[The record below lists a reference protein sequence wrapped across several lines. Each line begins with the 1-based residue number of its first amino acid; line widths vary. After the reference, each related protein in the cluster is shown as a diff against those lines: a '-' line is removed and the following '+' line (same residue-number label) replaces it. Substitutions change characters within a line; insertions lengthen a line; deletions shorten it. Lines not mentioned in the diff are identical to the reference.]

1 MTITQ
6 LKYTLAVAEYGNFTT
21 ASEKCFVTQ
30 PTLSMQV
37 QKLEEE
43 LGVTIFNRSTKPLQV
58 TEVGEKVL
66 NQARKIIEE
75 STRMNDVISEEK
87 GVIGGTLKVG
97 IIPTVTSTL
106 LPLFLNIFTKK
117 HKNVDLKIEEF
128 NTETIVQKLEDNSID
143 CAIAATP
150 LNNEKVI
157 ERPLYY
163 EPFVAYVP
171 KHHSL
176 SGNKYLEID
185 DLTNGDLL
193 ILQDGHCFRNQ
204 VLNLCSLEDL
214 NKQYELKSGSF
225 ETLINLSNN
234 GPWMTIIPYLHSNN
248 LSPKNIEN
256 VIPFQDPAPAR
267 EISMIYSKSQLKLP
281 VINALM
287 SNISSV
293 IRGQIKYNDIKIMLS
308 LIHI

>member
-6 LKYTLAVAEYGNFTT
+6 LKYTLAVAEHGNFTT
-21 ASEKCFVTQ
+21 ASDKCFVTQ

-43 LGVTIFNRSTKPLQV
+43 LGVVIFNRSTKPLQV
-58 TEVGEKVL
+58 TEIGQKVL
-66 NQARKIIEE
+66 FQAKKIVEE
-75 STRMNDVISEEK
+75 SSRMNDVVSEEK
-87 GVIGGTLKVG
+87 GIIGGTLKVG
-97 IIPTVTSTL
+97 IIPTVSSTL
-106 LPLFLNIFTKK
+106 LPLFLYIFLKK
-117 HKNVDLKIEEF
+117 HKNVELKIEEF
-128 NTETIVQKLEDNSID
+128 NTETINQKLEDNTID

-150 LNNEKVI
+150 LNNNRII

-171 KHHSL
+171 NHHFL
-176 SGNKYLEID
+176 AGNKVLEVD
-185 DLTNGDLL
+185 DLSNGDIL
-193 ILQDGHCFRNQ
+193 ILQDGHCFRDQ
-204 VLNLCSLEDL
+204 VLNLCSFEDL

-248 LSPKNIEN
+248 LSPKNLEN
-256 VIPFQDPAPAR
+256 IIPFQDPSPAR

-287 SNISSV
+287 TTISSV
-293 IRGQIKYNDIKIMLS
+293 IRGQIKYNDIKIMS
-308 LIHI
+308 PVN

>member
-30 PTLSMQV
+30 TTLSMQV

-58 TEVGEKVL
+58 TDVGEKVL
-66 NQARKIIEE
+66 FQARKIVEE
-75 STRMNDVISEEK
+75 SSRMNDVISEEK
-87 GVIGGTLKVG
+87 GIIGGTLKVG
-97 IIPTVTSTL
+97 IIPTVSSTL
-106 LPLFLNIFTKK
+106 LPLFLNIFIKK
-117 HKNVDLKIEEF
+117 HKNVELKIEEY
-128 NTETIVQKLEDNSID
+128 NTDTLSKKLEDNTID

-150 LNNEKVI
+150 LNNSKII
-157 ERPLYY
+157 ERPIYY

-171 KHHSL
+171 EHHFL
-176 SGNKYLEID
+176 SGNKSLGLD
-185 DLTNGDLL
+185 DLSNSDLL

-204 VLNLCSLEDL
+204 VLNLCSIDDV

-248 LSPKNIEN
+248 LSSNNIQN
-256 VIPFQDPAPAR
+256 IIPFEDPAPAR

-287 SNISSV
+287 DTISSV
-293 IRGQIKYNDIKIMLS
+293 IRGQIKYNDIKIMS
-308 LIHI
+308 PASV

>member
-6 LKYTLAVAEYGNFTT
+6 LKYTLAVAEHGNFTT
-21 ASEKCFVTQ
+21 ASDKCFVTQ

-43 LGVTIFNRSTKPLQV
+43 LGVVIFNRSTKPLQV
-58 TEVGEKVL
+58 TEIGQKVL
-66 NQARKIIEE
+66 FQAKKIVEE
-75 STRMNDVISEEK
+75 SSRMNDVVSEEK
-87 GVIGGTLKVG
+87 GIIGGTLKVG
-97 IIPTVTSTL
+97 IIPTVSSTL

-117 HKNVDLKIEEF
+117 HKNVELKIEEF
-128 NTETIVQKLEDNSID
+128 NTETINQKLEDNTID

-150 LNNEKVI
+150 LNNNRII

-171 KHHSL
+171 NHHFL
-176 SGNKYLEID
+176 AGNKVLEVD
-185 DLTNGDLL
+185 DLSNGDIL
-193 ILQDGHCFRNQ
+193 ILKDGHCFRDQ
-204 VLNLCSLEDL
+204 VLNLCSFEDL

-248 LSPKNIEN
+248 LSPKNLEN
-256 VIPFQDPAPAR
+256 IIPFQDPSPAR

-287 SNISSV
+287 TTISSV
-293 IRGQIKYNDIKIMLS
+293 IRGQIKYNDIKIMS
-308 LIHI
+308 PVN

>member
-6 LKYTLAVAEYGNFTT
+6 LKYTLAVAEHGNFTT
-21 ASEKCFVTQ
+21 ASDKCFVTQ

-58 TEVGEKVL
+58 TEIGDKIL
-66 NQARKIIEE
+66 SQARKIIEE

-87 GVIGGTLKVG
+87 GIIGGTLKVG
-97 IIPTVTSTL
+97 IIPTVSSTL
-106 LPLFLNIFTKK
+106 LPLFLNVFTKK

-128 NTETIVQKLEDNSID
+128 NTETITQKLEDNSID

-150 LNNEKVI
+150 LNSLKII

-171 KHHSL
+171 RHHSL
-176 SGNKYLEID
+176 SNHDLLDVD
-185 DLTNGDLL
+185 DLSNGDLL
-193 ILQDGHCFRNQ
+193 ILKDGHCFRNQ
-204 VLNLCSLEDL
+204 ILNICTLEDL

-225 ETLINLSNN
+225 ETLINLSNS
-234 GPWMTIIPYLHSNN
+234 GPWMTIIPSLHSNN
-248 LSPKNIEN
+248 LSDKNLEN
-256 VIPFQDPAPAR
+256 IIPFRDPAPAR

-281 VINALM
+281 VINALITT
-287 SNISSV
+287 ISSV
-293 IRGQIKYNDIKIMLS
+293 IRGQIKYNDIKIMS
-308 LIHI
+308 PIS

>member
-1 MTITQ
+1 MTLTQ
-6 LKYTLAVAEYGNFTT
+6 LEYTLAVAEYGNFTT

-58 TEVGEKVL
+58 TDVGEKVL
-66 NQARKIIEE
+66 FQARKIVEE
-75 STRMNDVISEEK
+75 SSRMNDVISEEK
-87 GVIGGTLKVG
+87 GIIGGTLKVG
-97 IIPTVTSTL
+97 IIPTVSPTL
-106 LPLFLNIFTKK
+106 LPLFLNVFIKK
-117 HKNVDLKIEEF
+117 HKNVELKIEEY
-128 NTETIVQKLEDNSID
+128 NTDTLSKKLEDNTID

-150 LNNEKVI
+150 LNNSKII
-157 ERPLYY
+157 ERPIYY

-171 KHHSL
+171 DHHFL
-176 SGNKYLEID
+176 SGNKSLELD
-185 DLTNGDLL
+185 DLSNSDLL

-204 VLNLCSLEDL
+204 VLNLCSIDDV

-248 LSPKNIEN
+248 LSNKNIQN
-256 VIPFQDPAPAR
+256 IIPFEDPAPAR

-287 SNISSV
+287 DTISSV
-293 IRGQIKYNDIKIMLS
+293 IRGQIKYNDIKIMS
-308 LIHI
+308 PASV

>member
-6 LKYTLAVAEYGNFTT
+6 LEYTLAVSRFGNFTL
-21 ASEKCFVTQ
+21 AAEKSFVTQ

-43 LGVTIFNRSTKPLQV
+43 LGITIFNRSTKPLQV

-87 GVIGGTLKVG
+87 GIIGGTLKVG

-128 NTETIVQKLEDNSID
+128 NTETLVQKLEDNSID

-150 LNNEKVI
+150 LSNDKVL

-176 SGNKYLEID
+176 SGNKYLELD

-256 VIPFQDPAPAR
+256 IIPFQDPAPAR

-293 IRGQIKYNDIKIMLS
+293 IRGQIKYNDIKIMS
-308 LIHI
+308 PVSV

>member
-6 LKYTLAVAEYGNFTT
+6 LKYTLAVAEHGNFTT
-21 ASEKCFVTQ
+21 ASDKCFVTQ

-58 TEVGEKVL
+58 TEIGDKIL
-66 NQARKIIEE
+66 SQARKIIEE

-87 GVIGGTLKVG
+87 GIIGGTLKVG
-97 IIPTVTSTL
+97 IIPTVSSTL
-106 LPLFLNIFTKK
+106 LPLFLNVFTKK

-128 NTETIVQKLEDNSID
+128 NTETITQKLEDNSID

-150 LNNEKVI
+150 LNSLKII

-171 KHHSL
+171 RHHSL
-176 SGNKYLEID
+176 SNHDLLDVD
-185 DLTNGDLL
+185 DLSNGDLL
-193 ILQDGHCFRNQ
+193 ILKDGHCFRNQ
-204 VLNLCSLEDL
+204 ILNICTLEDL

-225 ETLINLSNN
+225 ETLINLSNS
-234 GPWMTIIPYLHSNN
+234 GPWMTIIPSLHSNN
-248 LSPKNIEN
+248 LSDKNLEN
-256 VIPFQDPAPAR
+256 IIPFRDPAPAR

-281 VINALM
+281 VINALITT
-287 SNISSV
+287 ISSV
-293 IRGQIKYNDIKIMLS
+293 IRGQIKYNDIKIMS
-308 LIHI
+308 PVS

>member
-1 MTITQ
+1 
-6 LKYTLAVAEYGNFTT
+6 
-21 ASEKCFVTQ
+21 
-30 PTLSMQV
+30 MQV

-43 LGVTIFNRSTKPLQV
+43 LGVVIFNRSTKPLQV
-58 TEVGEKVL
+58 TEIGQKVL
-66 NQARKIIEE
+66 SQAKKIVEE
-75 STRMNDVISEEK
+75 SSRMNDVISEEK
-87 GVIGGTLKVG
+87 GIIGGTLKVG
-97 IIPTVTSTL
+97 IIPTVSSTL

-117 HKNVDLKIEEF
+117 HKNVELKIEEF
-128 NTETIVQKLEDNSID
+128 NTETINQKLEDNTID

-150 LNNEKVI
+150 LNNNRII

-171 KHHSL
+171 EHHFL
-176 SGNKYLEID
+176 AGNKILEID
-185 DLTNGDLL
+185 DLSNGDIL
-193 ILQDGHCFRNQ
+193 ILKDGHCFRNQ
-204 VLNLCSLEDL
+204 VLNICSFEDL

-248 LSPKNIEN
+248 LSPKNLEN
-256 VIPFQDPAPAR
+256 IIPFEEPSPAR

-287 SNISSV
+287 TTISSV
-293 IRGQIKYNDIKIMLS
+293 IRGQIKYNDIKIMS
-308 LIHI
+308 PVS

>member
-6 LKYTLAVAEYGNFTT
+6 LKYTLAVAEHGNFTT

-128 NTETIVQKLEDNSID
+128 NTETIIQKLEDNTID

-150 LNNEKVI
+150 LSNNKIV

-204 VLNLCSLEDL
+204 VLNICSLEDL

-293 IRGQIKYNDIKIMLS
+293 IRGQIKYNDIKIMS
-308 LIHI
+308 PVSV

>member
-6 LKYTLAVAEYGNFTT
+6 LKYTLAVAEYGNFTI

-58 TEVGEKVL
+58 TEVGQKVL
-66 NQARKIIEE
+66 IQARKIVEE
-75 STRMNDVISEEK
+75 SSRMNDVISEEK
-87 GVIGGTLKVG
+87 GIIGGTLKVG
-97 IIPTVTSTL
+97 IIPTVSSTL
-106 LPLFLNIFTKK
+106 LPLFLNIFIKK
-117 HKNVDLKIEEF
+117 HKNVELKIEEY
-128 NTETIVQKLEDNSID
+128 NTDVLSKKLEDNTID

-150 LNNEKVI
+150 LNNSKII
-157 ERPLYY
+157 ERPLFY

-171 KHHSL
+171 EHHFL
-176 SGNKYLEID
+176 SGNKSLDLD
-185 DLTNGDLL
+185 DLSNSDLL
-193 ILQDGHCFRNQ
+193 ILQDGHCFRDQ
-204 VLNLCSLEDL
+204 VLNLCSLDDL
-214 NKQYELKSGSF
+214 NKQYELRSGSF

-248 LSPKNIEN
+248 LSSKNIQN
-256 VIPFQDPAPAR
+256 IIPFEDPAPAR

-287 SNISSV
+287 DTISSV
-293 IRGQIKYNDIKIMLS
+293 IRGQIKYNDIKIMS
-308 LIHI
+308 PASV

>member
-6 LKYTLAVAEYGNFTT
+6 LKYTLAVAEHGNFTT
-21 ASEKCFVTQ
+21 ASDKCFVTQ

-58 TEVGEKVL
+58 TEIGDKIL
-66 NQARKIIEE
+66 SQARKIIEE

-87 GVIGGTLKVG
+87 GIIGGTLKVG
-97 IIPTVTSTL
+97 IIPTVSSTL

-128 NTETIVQKLEDNSID
+128 NTETITQKLEDNSID

-150 LNNEKVI
+150 LNSLKII

-171 KHHSL
+171 RHHSL
-176 SGNKYLEID
+176 SNHDLLDVD

-193 ILQDGHCFRNQ
+193 ILKDGHCFRNQ
-204 VLNLCSLEDL
+204 ILNICTLEDL

-225 ETLINLSNN
+225 ETLINLSNS
-234 GPWMTIIPYLHSNN
+234 GPWMTIIPSLHSNN
-248 LSPKNIEN
+248 LSDKNLEN
-256 VIPFQDPAPAR
+256 IIPFRDPAPAR

-281 VINALM
+281 VINALITT
-287 SNISSV
+287 ISSV
-293 IRGQIKYNDIKIMLS
+293 IRGQIKYNDIKIMS
-308 LIHI
+308 PVS

>member
-6 LKYTLAVAEYGNFTT
+6 LKYTLAVAEHGNFTT

-87 GVIGGTLKVG
+87 GIIGGTLKVG

-150 LNNEKVI
+150 LSNEKVI

-256 VIPFQDPAPAR
+256 IIPFQDPAPAR

-293 IRGQIKYNDIKIMLS
+293 IRGQIKYNDIKIMS
-308 LIHI
+308 PVSV

>member
-6 LKYTLAVAEYGNFTT
+6 LKYTLSVAEHGNFTT

-43 LGVTIFNRSTKPLQV
+43 LGVTIFNRSTKPLKV

-75 STRMNDVISEEK
+75 SSRMDDIISEEK

-117 HKNVDLKIEEF
+117 HKNVKLKIEEF
-128 NTETIVQKLEDNSID
+128 NTETLIEKLDDGTVD

-150 LNNEKVI
+150 LNNDKII
-157 ERPLYY
+157 ERPLFY

-171 KHHSL
+171 GHHSL

-185 DLTNGDLL
+185 DLSNGNLL

-204 VLNLCSLEDL
+204 VLNLCTLEDL
-214 NKQYELKSGSF
+214 NKEYELRSGSF

-248 LSPKNIEN
+248 LSPKDLQNI
-256 VIPFQDPAPAR
+256 IPFQDPAPAR

-287 SNISSV
+287 STISSV
-293 IRGQIKYNDIKIMLS
+293 IRGQIKYNDIKIMS
-308 LIHI
+308 PVSV

>member
-6 LKYTLAVAEYGNFTT
+6 LKYTLAVAEFGNFTT

-43 LGVTIFNRSTKPLQV
+43 LGVTIFNRSTKPLKV
-58 TEVGEKVL
+58 TDVGEKVL
-66 NQARKIIEE
+66 FQARKIVDE
-75 STRMNDVISEEK
+75 SSRMNDVISEEK
-87 GVIGGTLKVG
+87 GIIGGTLKVG
-97 IIPTVTSTL
+97 IIPTVSSTL
-106 LPLFLNIFTKK
+106 LPLFLNIFIKK
-117 HKNVDLKIEEF
+117 HKNVELKIEEY
-128 NTETIVQKLEDNSID
+128 NTDTLSKKLEDNTID

-150 LNNEKVI
+150 LNNSKII
-157 ERPLYY
+157 ERPIYY

-171 KHHSL
+171 EHHFL
-176 SGNKYLEID
+176 SGNKSIGLD
-185 DLTNGDLL
+185 DLSNSDLL

-204 VLNLCSLEDL
+204 VLNLCSIDDI

-248 LSPKNIEN
+248 LSSNNIQN
-256 VIPFQDPAPAR
+256 IIPFEDPAPAR

-281 VINALM
+281 VINALTDT
-287 SNISSV
+287 ISSV
-293 IRGQIKYNDIKIMLS
+293 IRGQIKYNDIKIMS
-308 LIHI
+308 PASV

>member
-6 LKYTLAVAEYGNFTT
+6 LKYTLAVAEHGNFTT
-21 ASEKCFVTQ
+21 ASDKCFVTQ

-43 LGVTIFNRSTKPLQV
+43 LGVVIFNRSTKPLQG
-58 TEVGEKVL
+58 TEIGQKVL
-66 NQARKIIEE
+66 FQAKKIVEE
-75 STRMNDVISEEK
+75 SSRMNDVVSEEK
-87 GVIGGTLKVG
+87 GIIGGTLKVG
-97 IIPTVTSTL
+97 IIPTVSSTL

-117 HKNVDLKIEEF
+117 HKNVELKIEEF
-128 NTETIVQKLEDNSID
+128 NTETINQKLEDNTID

-150 LNNEKVI
+150 LNNNRII

-171 KHHSL
+171 NHHFL
-176 SGNKYLEID
+176 AGNKVLEVD
-185 DLTNGDLL
+185 DLSNGDIL
-193 ILQDGHCFRNQ
+193 ILQDGHCFRDQ
-204 VLNLCSLEDL
+204 VLNLCSFEDL

-248 LSPKNIEN
+248 LSPKNLEN
-256 VIPFQDPAPAR
+256 IIPFQDPSPAR

-287 SNISSV
+287 TTISSV
-293 IRGQIKYNDIKIMLS
+293 IRGQIKYNDIKIMS
-308 LIHI
+308 PVN

>member
-6 LKYTLAVAEYGNFTT
+6 LKYTLAVAKYGNFTT

-58 TEVGEKVL
+58 TDVGEKVL
-66 NQARKIIEE
+66 FQARKIVEE
-75 STRMNDVISEEK
+75 SSRMNDVISEEK
-87 GVIGGTLKVG
+87 GIIGGTLKVG
-97 IIPTVTSTL
+97 IIPTVSSTL
-106 LPLFLNIFTKK
+106 LPLFLNIFIKK
-117 HKNVDLKIEEF
+117 HKNVELKIEEF
-128 NTETIVQKLEDNSID
+128 NTDTLSKKLEDNTID

-150 LNNEKVI
+150 LNNSKII
-157 ERPLYY
+157 ERPIYY

-171 KHHSL
+171 EHHFL
-176 SGNKYLEID
+176 SGNKSLGLD
-185 DLTNGDLL
+185 DLSNSDLL

-204 VLNLCSLEDL
+204 VLNLCSIDDV

-248 LSPKNIEN
+248 LSSNNIQN
-256 VIPFQDPAPAR
+256 IIPFDDPAPAR

-287 SNISSV
+287 DTISSV
-293 IRGQIKYNDIKIMLS
+293 IRGQIKYNDIKIMS
-308 LIHI
+308 PASV

>member
-6 LKYTLAVAEYGNFTT
+6 LKYTLAVAEHGNFTT
-21 ASEKCFVTQ
+21 ASDKCFVTQ

-58 TEVGEKVL
+58 TEIGDKIL
-66 NQARKIIEE
+66 SQARKIIEE

-87 GVIGGTLKVG
+87 GIIGGTLKVG
-97 IIPTVTSTL
+97 IIPTVSSTL

-128 NTETIVQKLEDNSID
+128 NTETITQKLEDNSID

-150 LNNEKVI
+150 LNSLKII

-171 KHHSL
+171 RHHSL
-176 SGNKYLEID
+176 SNHDLLDVD
-185 DLTNGDLL
+185 DLSNGDLL
-193 ILQDGHCFRNQ
+193 ILKDGHCFRNQ
-204 VLNLCSLEDL
+204 ILNICTLEDL

-225 ETLINLSNN
+225 ETLINLSNS
-234 GPWMTIIPYLHSNN
+234 GPWMTIIPSLHSNN
-248 LSPKNIEN
+248 LSDKNLEN
-256 VIPFQDPAPAR
+256 IIPFRDPAPAR

-281 VINALM
+281 VINALITT
-287 SNISSV
+287 ISSV
-293 IRGQIKYNDIKIMLS
+293 IRGQIKYNDIKIMS
-308 LIHI
+308 PVS

>member
-6 LKYTLAVAEYGNFTT
+6 LKYTLSVAEHGNFTT

-43 LGVTIFNRSTKPLQV
+43 LGVTIFNRSTKPLKV

-75 STRMNDVISEEK
+75 SSRMDDIISEEK

-117 HKNVDLKIEEF
+117 HKNVKLKIEEF
-128 NTETIVQKLEDNSID
+128 NTETLIDKLDDGSVD

-150 LNNEKVI
+150 LNNNKI
-157 ERPLYY
+157 LERPLFY

-171 KHHSL
+171 SHHSL
-176 SGNKYLEID
+176 SGNKYLEVD
-185 DLTNGDLL
+185 DLSNGNLL

-204 VLNLCSLEDL
+204 VLNLCTLEDL
-214 NKQYELKSGSF
+214 NKEYELRSGSF

-248 LSPKNIEN
+248 LSPKDLQNI
-256 VIPFQDPAPAR
+256 IPFQDPAPAR

-287 SNISSV
+287 STISSV
-293 IRGQIKYNDIKIMLS
+293 IRGQIKYNDIKIMS
-308 LIHI
+308 PVSV

>member
-1 MTITQ
+1 MCIRDR
-6 LKYTLAVAEYGNFTT
+6 
-21 ASEKCFVTQ
+21 

-58 TEVGEKVL
+58 TDVGDKVL
-66 NQARKIIEE
+66 FQARKIVEE
-75 STRMNDVISEEK
+75 SSRMNDVISEEK
-87 GVIGGTLKVG
+87 GIIGGTLKVG
-97 IIPTVTSTL
+97 IIPTVSSTL
-106 LPLFLNIFTKK
+106 LPLFLNIFIKK
-117 HKNVDLKIEEF
+117 HKNVELKIEEY
-128 NTETIVQKLEDNSID
+128 NTDTLSKKLEDNTID

-150 LNNEKVI
+150 LNNSKII
-157 ERPLYY
+157 ERPIYY

-171 KHHSL
+171 EHHFL
-176 SGNKYLEID
+176 SGNKSLELD
-185 DLTNGDLL
+185 DLSNSDLL

-204 VLNLCSLEDL
+204 VLNLCSIDDL

-248 LSPKNIEN
+248 LSSNNIQN
-256 VIPFQDPAPAR
+256 IIPFEDPAPAR

-287 SNISSV
+287 DTISSV
-293 IRGQIKYNDIKIMLS
+293 IRGQIKYNDIKIMS
-308 LIHI
+308 PASV

>member
-58 TEVGEKVL
+58 TDVGEKVL
-66 NQARKIIEE
+66 FQARKIVEE
-75 STRMNDVISEEK
+75 SSRMNDVISEEK
-87 GVIGGTLKVG
+87 GIIGGTLKVG
-97 IIPTVTSTL
+97 IIPTVSSTL
-106 LPLFLNIFTKK
+106 LPLFLNIFIKK
-117 HKNVDLKIEEF
+117 HKNVELKIEEY
-128 NTETIVQKLEDNSID
+128 NTDTLSKKLEDNTID

-150 LNNEKVI
+150 LNNSKII
-157 ERPLYY
+157 ERPIYY

-171 KHHSL
+171 EHHFL
-176 SGNKYLEID
+176 SGNKSLGLD
-185 DLTNGDLL
+185 DLSNSDLL
-193 ILQDGHCFRNQ
+193 ILEDGHCFRNQ
-204 VLNLCSLEDL
+204 VLNLCSIDDV

-248 LSPKNIEN
+248 LSSNNIQN
-256 VIPFQDPAPAR
+256 IIPFEDPAPAR

-281 VINALM
+281 VISALM
-287 SNISSV
+287 DTISSV
-293 IRGQIKYNDIKIMLS
+293 IRGQIKYNDIKIMS
-308 LIHI
+308 PASV

>member
-6 LKYTLAVAEYGNFTT
+6 LKYTLAVAEYGNFTI

-58 TEVGEKVL
+58 TEVGQKVL
-66 NQARKIIEE
+66 IQARKIIEE
-75 STRMNDVISEEK
+75 SSRMNDVISEEK
-87 GVIGGTLKVG
+87 GIIGGTLKVG
-97 IIPTVTSTL
+97 IIPTVSSTL
-106 LPLFLNIFTKK
+106 LPLFLNIFIKK
-117 HKNVDLKIEEF
+117 HKNVELKIEEY
-128 NTETIVQKLEDNSID
+128 NTDVLSKKLEDNTID

-150 LNNEKVI
+150 LNNSKII
-157 ERPLYY
+157 ERPLFY

-171 KHHSL
+171 EHHFL
-176 SGNKYLEID
+176 SGNKSLDLD
-185 DLTNGDLL
+185 DLSNSDLL
-193 ILQDGHCFRNQ
+193 ILQDGHCFRDQ
-204 VLNLCSLEDL
+204 VLNLCSLDDL
-214 NKQYELKSGSF
+214 NKQYELRSGSF

-248 LSPKNIEN
+248 LSSKNIQN
-256 VIPFQDPAPAR
+256 IIPFEDPAPAR

-287 SNISSV
+287 DTISSV
-293 IRGQIKYNDIKIMLS
+293 IRGQIKYNDIKIMS
-308 LIHI
+308 PASV

>member
-6 LKYTLAVAEYGNFTT
+6 LKYTLAVAEHGNFTT
-21 ASEKCFVTQ
+21 ASDKCFVTQ

-43 LGVTIFNRSTKPLQV
+43 LGVVIFNRSTKPLQV
-58 TEVGEKVL
+58 TEVGQKVL
-66 NQARKIIEE
+66 FQAKKIVEE
-75 STRMNDVISEEK
+75 SSRMNDVVSEEK
-87 GVIGGTLKVG
+87 GIIGGTLKVG
-97 IIPTVTSTL
+97 IIPTVSSTL

-117 HKNVDLKIEEF
+117 HKNVELKIEEF
-128 NTETIVQKLEDNSID
+128 NTETINQKLEDNTID

-150 LNNEKVI
+150 LNNNRII

-171 KHHSL
+171 EHHFL
-176 SGNKYLEID
+176 AGNKILEID
-185 DLTNGDLL
+185 DLSNGDIL
-193 ILQDGHCFRNQ
+193 ILKDGHCFRNQ
-204 VLNLCSLEDL
+204 VLNLCSFEDL

-248 LSPKNIEN
+248 LSPKNLEN
-256 VIPFQDPAPAR
+256 IIPFEEPSPAR

-287 SNISSV
+287 TTISSV
-293 IRGQIKYNDIKIMLS
+293 IRGQIKYNDIKIMS
-308 LIHI
+308 PVN

>member
-37 QKLEEE
+37 QKLEDE

-66 NQARKIIEE
+66 IQARKIVEE
-75 STRMNDVISEEK
+75 SSRMNDVISEEK
-87 GVIGGTLKVG
+87 GIIGGTLKVG
-97 IIPTVTSTL
+97 IIPTVSPTL
-106 LPLFLNIFTKK
+106 LPLFLNIFIKK
-117 HKNVDLKIEEF
+117 HKNVDLKIEEY
-128 NTETIVQKLEDNSID
+128 NTDTISKKLEDNTID

-150 LNNEKVI
+150 LNNSKII

-171 KHHSL
+171 DHHFL
-176 SGNKYLEID
+176 SGNKSLELD
-185 DLTNGDLL
+185 DLSNSDLL
-193 ILQDGHCFRNQ
+193 ILEDGHCFRNQ
-204 VLNLCSLEDL
+204 VLNLCSLDDL
-214 NKQYELKSGSF
+214 NNQYELKSGSF

-248 LSPKNIEN
+248 LSSNNIQN
-256 VIPFQDPAPAR
+256 IIPFEDPAPAR

-287 SNISSV
+287 DTISSV
-293 IRGQIKYNDIKIMLS
+293 IRGQIKYNDIKIMS
-308 LIHI
+308 PAPV

>member
-6 LKYTLAVAEYGNFTT
+6 LKYTLAVAEHGNFTV

-43 LGVTIFNRSTKPLQV
+43 LGITIFNRSTKPLQV

-87 GVIGGTLKVG
+87 GIIGGTLKVG

-117 HKNVDLKIEEF
+117 YKNVDLKIEEF
-128 NTETIVQKLEDNSID
+128 NTETLVQKLEDNSID

-150 LNNEKVI
+150 LSNDKVL

-176 SGNKYLEID
+176 SGNKYLELD

-256 VIPFQDPAPAR
+256 IIPFQDPAPAR

-293 IRGQIKYNDIKIMLS
+293 IRGQIKYNDIKIMS
-308 LIHI
+308 PVSV

>member
-58 TEVGEKVL
+58 TEVGQKVL
-66 NQARKIIEE
+66 IQARKIIEE
-75 STRMNDVISEEK
+75 SSRMNDVISEEK
-87 GVIGGTLKVG
+87 GIIGGTLKVG
-97 IIPTVTSTL
+97 IIPTVSSTL
-106 LPLFLNIFTKK
+106 LPLFLNIFIKK
-117 HKNVDLKIEEF
+117 HKNVELKIEEY
-128 NTETIVQKLEDNSID
+128 NTDVLSKKLEDNTID

-150 LNNEKVI
+150 LNNSKII
-157 ERPLYY
+157 ERPLFY

-171 KHHSL
+171 EHHFL
-176 SGNKYLEID
+176 SGNKSLDLD
-185 DLTNGDLL
+185 DLSNSDLL
-193 ILQDGHCFRNQ
+193 ILQDGHCFRDQ
-204 VLNLCSLEDL
+204 VLNLCSLDDL
-214 NKQYELKSGSF
+214 NKQYELRSGSF

-248 LSPKNIEN
+248 LSSKNIQN
-256 VIPFQDPAPAR
+256 IIPFEDPAPAR

-287 SNISSV
+287 DTISSV
-293 IRGQIKYNDIKIMLS
+293 IRGQIKYNDIKIMS
-308 LIHI
+308 PASV

>member
-6 LKYTLAVAEYGNFTT
+6 LKYTLAVAEHGNFTT
-21 ASEKCFVTQ
+21 ASDKCFVTQ

-43 LGVTIFNRSTKPLQV
+43 LGVVIFNRSTKPLQV
-58 TEVGEKVL
+58 TEVGQKVL
-66 NQARKIIEE
+66 FQAKKIVEE
-75 STRMNDVISEEK
+75 SSRMNDVVSEEK
-87 GVIGGTLKVG
+87 GIIGGTLKVG
-97 IIPTVTSTL
+97 IIPTVSSTL

-117 HKNVDLKIEEF
+117 HKNVELKIEEF
-128 NTETIVQKLEDNSID
+128 NTETINQKLEDNTID

-150 LNNEKVI
+150 LNNNRII

-171 KHHSL
+171 EHHFL
-176 SGNKYLEID
+176 AGNKTLGVD
-185 DLTNGDLL
+185 DLSNGDIL
-193 ILQDGHCFRNQ
+193 ILKDGHCFRNQ
-204 VLNLCSLEDL
+204 VLNLCSFEDL

-248 LSPKNIEN
+248 LSPKNLEN
-256 VIPFQDPAPAR
+256 IIPFEEPSPAR

-287 SNISSV
+287 TTISSV
-293 IRGQIKYNDIKIMLS
+293 IRGQIKYNDIKIMS
-308 LIHI
+308 PVN

>member
-6 LKYTLAVAEYGNFTT
+6 LKYTLAVAEHGNFTT
-21 ASEKCFVTQ
+21 ASDKCFVTQ

-43 LGVTIFNRSTKPLQV
+43 LGVVIFNRSTKPLQV
-58 TEVGEKVL
+58 TEIGQKVL
-66 NQARKIIEE
+66 FQAKKIVEE
-75 STRMNDVISEEK
+75 SSRMNDVVSEEK
-87 GVIGGTLKVG
+87 GIIGGTLKVG
-97 IIPTVTSTL
+97 IIPTVSSTL

-117 HKNVDLKIEEF
+117 HKNVELKIEEF
-128 NTETIVQKLEDNSID
+128 NTETINQKLEDNTID

-150 LNNEKVI
+150 LNNNRII

-163 EPFVAYVP
+163 EPFVTYVP
-171 KHHSL
+171 EHHSL
-176 SGNKYLEID
+176 AGNKVLEVD
-185 DLTNGDLL
+185 DLSNGNIL
-193 ILQDGHCFRNQ
+193 ILKDGHCFRNQ
-204 VLNLCSLEDL
+204 VLNLCSFEDL

-248 LSPKNIEN
+248 LSTKNLEN
-256 VIPFQDPAPAR
+256 IIPFEDPSPAR

-287 SNISSV
+287 TTISSV
-293 IRGQIKYNDIKIMLS
+293 IRGQIKYNDIKIMS
-308 LIHI
+308 PVN

>member
-6 LKYTLAVAEYGNFTT
+6 LKYTLAVAEHGNFTT
-21 ASEKCFVTQ
+21 ASDKCFVTQ

-43 LGVTIFNRSTKPLQV
+43 LGVVIFNRSTKPLQV
-58 TEVGEKVL
+58 TEIGKKVL
-66 NQARKIIEE
+66 FQAKKIVEE
-75 STRMNDVISEEK
+75 SSRMNDVVSEEK
-87 GVIGGTLKVG
+87 GIIGGTLKVG
-97 IIPTVTSTL
+97 IIPTVSSTL

-117 HKNVDLKIEEF
+117 HKNVELKIEEF
-128 NTETIVQKLEDNSID
+128 NTETINQKLEDNTID

-150 LNNEKVI
+150 LNNNRII

-171 KHHSL
+171 EHHFL
-176 SGNKYLEID
+176 SGNKVLEVD
-185 DLTNGDLL
+185 DLSNGDIL
-193 ILQDGHCFRNQ
+193 ILKDGHCFRNQ
-204 VLNLCSLEDL
+204 VLNLCSFEDL

-248 LSPKNIEN
+248 LSAKNLEN
-256 VIPFQDPAPAR
+256 IIPFEEPSPAR

-287 SNISSV
+287 TTISSV
-293 IRGQIKYNDIKIMLS
+293 IRGKIKYNDIKIMS
-308 LIHI
+308 PVN

>member
-6 LKYTLAVAEYGNFTT
+6 LKYTLAVAEHGNFTT
-21 ASEKCFVTQ
+21 ASDKCFVTQ

-43 LGVTIFNRSTKPLQV
+43 LGVVIFNRSTKPLQV
-58 TEVGEKVL
+58 TDIGKKVL
-66 NQARKIIEE
+66 FQAKKIVEE
-75 STRMNDVISEEK
+75 SSRMNDVVSEEK
-87 GVIGGTLKVG
+87 GIIGGTLKVG
-97 IIPTVTSTL
+97 IIPTVSSTL
-106 LPLFLNIFTKK
+106 LPLFLNIFLKK
-117 HKNVDLKIEEF
+117 HKNVEIKIEEF
-128 NTETIVQKLEDNSID
+128 NTETINQKLEDNTID

-150 LNNEKVI
+150 LNNSTII

-163 EPFVAYVP
+163 EPFIAYVP
-171 KHHSL
+171 EHHFL
-176 SGNKYLEID
+176 AGNKTLGVD
-185 DLTNGDLL
+185 DLSNGDIL
-193 ILQDGHCFRNQ
+193 ILKDGHCFRNQ
-204 VLNLCSLEDL
+204 VLNLCSFEDL

-248 LSPKNIEN
+248 LSPKNLEN
-256 VIPFQDPAPAR
+256 IIPFQDPAPAR

-287 SNISSV
+287 TTISSV
-293 IRGQIKYNDIKIMLS
+293 IRGQIKYNDIKIMS
-308 LIHI
+308 PVN

>member
-6 LKYTLAVAEYGNFTT
+6 LKYTLAVAEHGNFTT
-21 ASEKCFVTQ
+21 ASDKCFVTQ

-58 TEVGEKVL
+58 TEIGDKIL
-66 NQARKIIEE
+66 SQARKIIEE

-87 GVIGGTLKVG
+87 GIIGGTLKVG
-97 IIPTVTSTL
+97 IIPTVSSTL

-128 NTETIVQKLEDNSID
+128 NTETITNKLEDNSID

-150 LNNEKVI
+150 LNSLKII

-171 KHHSL
+171 RHHSL
-176 SGNKYLEID
+176 SNHDLLDVD
-185 DLTNGDLL
+185 DLSNGDLL
-193 ILQDGHCFRNQ
+193 ILKDGHCFRNQ
-204 VLNLCSLEDL
+204 ILNICSLEDL

-225 ETLINLSNN
+225 ETLINLSNS
-234 GPWMTIIPYLHSNN
+234 GPWMTIIPSLHSNN
-248 LSPKNIEN
+248 LSDKNLEN
-256 VIPFQDPAPAR
+256 IIPFRDPAPAR

-281 VINALM
+281 VINALIGT
-287 SNISSV
+287 ISSV
-293 IRGQIKYNDIKIMLS
+293 IRGQIKYNDIKIMS
-308 LIHI
+308 PVS